1 MGLCEISDF
10 SRFNFNTTN
19 EICTGY
25 YNNSFCFIKKIKI
38 KIITTTTTTTN
49 QFNEESSNHIGSNY

>member
-25 YNNSFCFIKKIKI
+25 YNSFCFMKKKI
-38 KIITTTTTTTN
+38 IIIITTTTTTN
-49 QFNEESSNHIGSNY
+49 QFNEESSNHIGSN